1 MDETTTNEN
10 HRLKVQIADLTRRLK
25 NAQLTIDAERTI
37 AENAVAK
44 ADEYRLQID
53 QLSYMLGLESAK
65 SFNIETKNMQFME
78 SKRYE
83 ENKEKA
89 GNLHQELRMEE
100 VEFWMTKNK
109 REPLKLQRL
118 RAKAAKLEQEQESQR
133 KLLQEIADMNTLN
146 EKLATAAQLGHAEEF
161 SSLLSSGAW
170 INYVDAAGYLPIHY
184 ACANGFYEI
193 VKLCLDA
200 GSDHSSFLTGHAPV
214 VVAAAKGRAEI
225 VDLLISFGA
234 DVEDK
239 GTGRCPALI
248 AALTNGHFETF
259 AYFLNETNADINAFD
274 ANENTAL
281 HIAARLPDQN
291 QSIQTILF
299 LLEKGASTERV
310 NRKGHTALQVALY
323 DENKPAAHALGGT
336 FANQEIT
343 ENNNMSDTHYMSD
356 KNKTLATTMQ
366 STKTTQLTDGN
377 KDMNGTNPVT
387 PNRKLLATSGTTQP
401 STKGNTT
408 RTINPHSIQYLPR
421 TLDPLPRLPLNSTP
435 QGYSIKLL
443 RQLRESHSQQQHAQT
458 TTAEGTDGVHSPN
471 VNTEPTRRRLS
482 SMSQKVSA
490 KVRPVPIVSTHLLKL
505 PTRTS
510 SEAGSGIHVPDPSDY
525 EMPSEPEAVPH
536 LHEVDIFEAHTAS
549 AGVVVAHRDSLNG
562 SLLSGDSG
570 AIPGLD
576 AAVLAGA
583 LDSQSVISAVTF
595 GTMKF
600 DIA

>member
-1 MDETTTNEN
+1 MEETTANEN

-25 NAQLTIDAERTI
+25 NAQLTIEAERTI

-44 ADEYRLQID
+44 ADEYRLQIE
-53 QLSYMLGLESAK
+53 QLSYMLRLESAK

-78 SKRYE
+78 SKKYE

-161 SSLLSSGAW
+161 ASLLTSGAW

-193 VKLCLDA
+193 VKQCLDA

-225 VDLLISFGA
+225 VDLLISYGA

-259 AYFLNETNADINAFD
+259 AYFLNETNADIDAFD

-281 HIAARLPDQN
+281 HMAARLPDRN

-336 FANQEIT
+336 FANQEIV
-343 ENNNMSDTHYMSD
+343 ESNNLGDTYDISD
-356 KNKTLATTMQ
+356 KNKTLKTTVQ
-366 STKTTQLTDGN
+366 STKGAQLAESN
-377 KDMNGTNPVT
+377 KDSNGTNQIT
-387 PNRKLLATSGTTQP
+387 PNRKLLPSSGTQP
-401 STKGNTT
+401 STKGGTT
-408 RTINPHSIQYLPR
+408 RTVNPHSIQYLPR
-421 TLDPLPRLPLNSTP
+421 TLDPLPRLPLSSTP

-443 RQLRESHSQQQHAQT
+443 RQLRESHLLQQAQIT
-458 TTAEGTDGVHSPN
+458 TGDGAEGANSPH

-510 SEAGSGIHVPDPSDY
+510 SDAGSGIHVPDPSDY
-525 EMPSEPEAVPH
+525 EMPSEPEAPPH

-549 AGVVVAHRDSLNG
+549 AGVFVAHRDSLDG

-570 AIPGLD
+570 AIIPGLE
-576 AAVLAGA
+576 AAALAGA